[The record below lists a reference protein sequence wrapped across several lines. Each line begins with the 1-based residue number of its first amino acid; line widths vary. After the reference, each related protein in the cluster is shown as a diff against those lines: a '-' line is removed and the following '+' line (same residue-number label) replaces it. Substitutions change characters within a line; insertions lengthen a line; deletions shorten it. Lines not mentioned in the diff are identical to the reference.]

1 VAITYNQ
8 PGVTYN
14 DAFTYA
20 GASTT
25 SVLPRRGAS
34 SPRSGIQ
41 SAQRLNVQ
49 QTRRGQ
55 NTQR

>member
-1 VAITYNQ
+1 MAINYNQ

-20 GASTT
+20 GASTGIT
-25 SVLPRRGAS
+25 PRRGAS
-34 SPRSGIQ
+34 SPRAGIQ

-55 NTQR
+55 NKQR